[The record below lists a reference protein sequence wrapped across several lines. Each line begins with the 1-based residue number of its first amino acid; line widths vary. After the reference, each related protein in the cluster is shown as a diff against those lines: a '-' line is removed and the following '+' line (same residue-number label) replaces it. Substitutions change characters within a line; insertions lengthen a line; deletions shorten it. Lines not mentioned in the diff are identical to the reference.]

1 MIEMLTIQ
9 ETFPQYLAQKRK
21 LSDNSRK
28 AYTFMLQ
35 LFARSVGDKLVK
47 ELTHQDLANFI
58 SKMEKDQRSP
68 ASIGLAVSAV
78 LGFFRWAAFQ
88 RIWDGNVD
96 DVEYVAEDNKPSL
109 IPTVPQYDHEVI
121 IGLVEWAASY
131 AQYKKLIDKRDSFLI
146 LTLSSTGARVGKEA
160 CALKRGQVDW
170 DNGSAMVIGKGR
182 KLGEL
187 LFSDLALASGKSYLQ
202 ARAEMDGKS
211 GLPLA
216 SLPLFARHVGKST
229 KPLGYA
235 GAYKALRRR
244 ALSLFDPEKVKNFH
258 PHLFRH
264 DFVTRILEETGNIKL
279 AQELARHSNILIT
292 QRYAHPTD
300 EDRRRTHQEI
310 FNRTRVPR

>member
-1 MIEMLTIQ
+1 MIE
-9 ETFPQYLAQKRK
+9 ETFPTYLAQKRK
-21 LSDNSRK
+21 LSENSRK
-28 AYTFMLQ
+28 AYTFVLQ
-35 LFARSVGDKLVK
+35 LFARSTHNKPVAD
-47 ELTHQDLANFI
+47 LTHEDLSNFI
-58 SKMEKDQRSP
+58 TQMEKANRSP

-88 RIWDGNVD
+88 RLWEGSVD
-96 DVEYVAEDNKPSL
+96 DVEYVAEENKPAL
-109 IPTVPQYDHEVI
+109 LPTVPVYDRDVI

-131 AQYKKLIDKRDSFLI
+131 AQFKKLIDKRDAFMI

-170 DNGSAMVIGKGR
+170 ENGSAMVIGKGR

-187 LFSDLALASGKSYLQ
+187 LFSDLALAAGKSYLQ
-202 ARAEMDGKS
+202 ARAEMDGKT

-229 KPLGYA
+229 KPLGYT

-244 ALSLFDPEKVKNFH
+244 ALALFDPEKVKDFH

-264 DFVTRILEETGNIKL
+264 DFVTRILEDSGNLKL

-310 FNRTRVPR
+310 FNRTRVR